1 MAEKVIKPLGGFDV
15 LADFIVGKDPTK
27 FNAGMPNDDKD
38 GGGFRDIDPDDLKT
52 ILSDDNKTDDKTVVI
67 PPVEPKEPK
76 VPVEPKEPKTTKTPK
91 EPKEPVAPVVVP
103 TEPVAPIEPT
113 DDDKEYESEISS
125 FFAGQFAKKLN
136 LDIPEEDLKFE
147 KIDDVLDLMSEIVAE
162 NSKPVYASDE
172 VEAYD
177 EFVRNG
183 GSLKD
188 FYKEV
193 YAGKLDPT
201 SIDIEK
207 EYDQRAVVRENLL
220 NQGYKE
226 DKIKKMISRY
236 EEAETLKEE
245 AEDALDLVKEFNQKK
260 AESLLVQQKK
270 DADAAR
276 KQQQRFFE
284 DVNSTIKSISNIK
297 GFPITE
303 KEKRELLQYAF
314 NPEEDGLSKYQKEY
328 RSDVMNILE
337 SAYFAMNRKKNLN
350 IADLDASKK
359 GNSDAYKTLRDRL
372 KAKGNK
378 APEVDNGQ
386 KSNNVD
392 RGSLGDFGRGIIF

>member
-1 MAEKVIKPLGGFDV
+1 MAEKIIKPLAGFDV
-15 LADFIVGKDPTK
+15 LADFIVGKDVAK
-27 FNAGMPNDDKD
+27 FNAGGPDNDKD
-38 GGGFRDIDPDDLKT
+38 GGGFRDIDPEALKD
-52 ILSDDNKTDDKTVVI
+52 ILSDDTTPDNKIVV

-76 VPVEPKEPKTTKTPK
+76 VPVEPKEPKVPK
-91 EPKEPVAPVVVP
+91 EPKIPVIP
-103 TEPVAPIEPT
+103 PIEPVVPVEPT
-113 DDDKEYESEISS
+113 DEDKEYESEISS
-125 FFAGQFAKKLN
+125 YFAGQFAKKLN
-136 LDIPEEDLKFE
+136 LDIPDEDLKFE
-147 KIDDVLDLMSEIVAE
+147 KIDDVLDLMSEIVTE

-183 GSLKD
+183 GVLKD

-193 YAGKLDPT
+193 YSGKLDTT
-201 SIDIEK
+201 SLDLEK
-207 EYDQRAVVRENLL
+207 EYDQRTVVRENLL

-226 DKIKKMISRY
+226 EKIKKMISRY

-245 AEDALDLVKEFNQKK
+245 AEDALDLVKEFNQNK
-260 AESLLVQQKK
+260 AQSLLVQQRNE
-270 DADAAR
+270 ADSAR

-314 NPEEDGLSKYQKEY
+314 NPEEDGSSRYQKEY

-350 IADLDASKK
+350 IADTDASKK

-378 APEVDNGQ
+378 QQVVDNNQ
-386 KSNNVD
+386 KSNNVG
-392 RGSLGDFGRGIIF
+392 RGSLGDFGRGMIF

>member
-1 MAEKVIKPLGGFDV
+1 MAEKVNKPLGGFDV
-15 LADFIVGKDPTK
+15 LADFIVGKDPSKLNTT
-27 FNAGMPNDDKD
+27 NPNDDRD
-38 GGGFRDIDPDDLKT
+38 GGGYRDIDPDDLKD
-52 ILSDDNKTDDKTVVI
+52 ILSDVPKPDDKKEVTTPEVI
-67 PPVEPKEPK
+67 PPADPPVTEKKKVEK
-76 VPVEPKEPKTTKTPK
+76 PVETEKKKVEK
-91 EPKEPVAPVVVP
+91 PVET
-103 TEPVAPIEPT
+103 TEPAKVEDKT

-136 LDIPEEDLKFE
+136 LDIADEDLKFDSVDE
-147 KIDDVLDLMSEIVAE
+147 VLEMMSEIVTE

-172 VEAYD
+172 VESYD

-183 GSLKD
+183 GDLRN

-193 YAGKLDPT
+193 YSGKLDPA
-201 SIDIEK
+201 SIDVEK

-236 EEAETLKEE
+236 EESETLKEE
-245 AEDALDLVKEFNQKK
+245 AEDALDLVKDYNQKK
-260 AESLLVQQKK
+260 ADSLLVEQRKQGENVRKLQQK
-270 DADAAR
+270 
-276 KQQQRFFE
+276 FFD

-297 GFPITE
+297 GFPISE

-314 NPEEDGLSKYQKEY
+314 NPEEDGLSRYQKEY

-337 SAYFAMNRKKNLN
+337 SAYFAMNRKKNLT
-350 IADLDASKK
+350 IADDASKK

-378 APEVDNGQ
+378 QQVVDDNQ
-386 KSNNVD
+386 KSKKPTSS
-392 RGSLGDFGRGIIF
+392 SLGDFGRGIIF